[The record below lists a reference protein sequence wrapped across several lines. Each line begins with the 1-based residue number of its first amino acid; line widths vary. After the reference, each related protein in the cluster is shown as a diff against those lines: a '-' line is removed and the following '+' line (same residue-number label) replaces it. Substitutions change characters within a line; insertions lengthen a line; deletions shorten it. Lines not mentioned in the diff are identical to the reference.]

1 MDDVRTLVRRAQ
13 GGDTA
18 AFEQLVRQYQDKI
31 YTLSYHLSG
40 NQADAED
47 LAQEAFVKAYYA
59 LKGFRNEADFGT
71 WLHRITVNQWINL
84 RRRERP
90 ALSLDEPVQTGD
102 GEVQREL
109 AAASEE
115 PQEALERKEFQRF
128 VRRALGEISREH
140 RVVLV
145 LREMQGYSYEE
156 IARVLDCSL
165 GTVKSR
171 ISRARTA
178 LKERVGALARE
189 AGVALPVERERRGGD
204 ER

>member
-1 MDDVRTLVRRAQ
+1 MDNVRKLVQRAQ
-13 GGDTA
+13 RGDTA
-18 AFEQLVRQYQDKI
+18 AFEELVRQYQDRI
-31 YTLSYHLSG
+31 YALSYHLSG

-47 LAQEAFVKAYYA
+47 LAQEAFVKAFYG

-71 WLHRITVNQWINL
+71 WLHRITVNLWINV
-84 RRRERP
+84 RRRERQTV
-90 ALSLDEPVQTGD
+90 SLDEPVQTGD

-109 AAASEE
+109 AATAEE
-115 PQEALERKEFQRF
+115 PPEVLERKEFQRF
-128 VRRALGEISREH
+128 VQRALGEISREH

-145 LREMQGYSYEE
+145 LREMHDYSYEE

-178 LKERVGALARE
+178 LKEKACALAE
-189 AGVALPVERERRGGD
+189 QAGVTLPVNRERRGGD
-204 ER
+204 SQ